1 MPTVGFMVNQ
11 PNVQLLPPCVGKRK
25 IGSVIKI
32 NEIAGKV
39 GFKLSRSLSQPKY
52 EFKHTNNKTN
62 LMNSRGYYMT
72 SSKDFNLKTSH
83 ALSSKILWRNYLNN
97 RKEK

>member
-1 MPTVGFMVNQ
+1 MPTVGFMANQ
-11 PNVQLLPPCVGKRK
+11 PNVQLLPPCVSKRK

-39 GFKLSRSLSQPKY
+39 GFKLPRSLSQPKY

-62 LMNSRGYYMT
+62 LMNSRGDHKT
-72 SSKDFNLKTSH
+72 NSKDFNLKTSH
-83 ALSSKILWRNYLNN
+83 ALSSKILPNN
-97 RKEK
+97 GLDYRKEK